1 MVLWGRMMSCPPCFV
16 SVEGHRCT
24 FISTNT
30 SLHSCTILENYS
42 DNQYVYHSE
51 KRHRDGRLFGP
62 GKFTFLPPQCHDKR
76 HLTATQGLEV
86 VKQLLQQ
93 PEPHNFILG
102 VRDIERTRA
111 AYKDAGLDNSKHTLH
126 LLQLDLSDLRSVQLF
141 VQKALAQLGPNK
153 LDLLFL
159 NAGVLD
165 DASGPGPHGSQW
177 CQGYVVNHLGE
188 QHFNFGSQNPTQDLI

>member
-1 MVLWGRMMSCPPCFV
+1 MSTPPKNVIATGASSGLV
-16 SVEGHRCT
+16 SH
-24 FISTNT
+24 
-30 SLHSCTILENYS
+30 HS
-42 DNQYVYHSE
+42 
-51 KRHRDGRLFGP
+51 F
-62 GKFTFLPPQCHDKR
+62 PQCTDKR
-76 HLTATQGLEV
+76 HLTAIQGLEV

-177 CQGYVVNHLGE
+177 CQGYVVNHLGK
-188 QHFNFGSQNPTQDLI
+188 QHFDFGSQKKITTIFDLTRN